1 MSTAAERARQ
11 TIELATDETEAAV
24 QDVPDAHEAWQIA
37 TAFAEALRVAASH
50 AARFR
55 AVAAKRIKDQDSLSL
70 RGLAE
75 QISVSPARAD
85 QLINSA
91 KASEASSRE

>member
-11 TIELATDETEAAV
+11 TIELATDETEGAIREVA
-24 QDVPDAHEAWQIA
+24 DAHEAWRIA
-37 TAFAEALRVAASH
+37 AAFAEALRVASSH

-55 AVAAKRIKDQDSLSL
+55 AIAAKRIKDQDSLSL

-75 QISVSPARAD
+75 RINVSPARAD

-91 KASEASSRE
+91 KASEDER